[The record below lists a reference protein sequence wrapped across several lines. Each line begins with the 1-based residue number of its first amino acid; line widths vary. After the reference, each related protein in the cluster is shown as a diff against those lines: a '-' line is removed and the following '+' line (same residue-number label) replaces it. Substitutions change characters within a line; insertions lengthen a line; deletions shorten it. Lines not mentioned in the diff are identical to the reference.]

1 MFVGGW
7 VDLDMV
13 RYITLLLFI
22 NLIWGQ
28 NITIAVFDFENN
40 GLETN
45 EVRQLSTR
53 LENELVKLGDF
64 KVVER
69 TKIDEVLKEQKLQF
83 SGCVEECLVDA
94 GEILGA
100 NQIILGSIGK
110 IGGLYTLS
118 AKLVDVESG
127 ELLMASDFDAEDGL
141 SELLQIGLKDVALE
155 LTGVSLENVKYK
167 NFEDIILS
175 AETEAEKLHDDQ
187 LFKYVGAGSCVTLVG
202 LPLSF
207 LMLNSKPPYYTN
219 FDKSN
224 PKYLQLNGEEQ
235 QIYKDA
241 YYEKEN
247 RLRRKSVH
255 RMQGICFGVYMLF
268 VLIGTDVE
276 SSDTADTEPR

>member
-1 MFVGGW
+1 
-7 VDLDMV
+7 MV

-22 NLIWGQ
+22 NLLWGQ

-127 ELLMASDFDAEDGL
+127 ELLMASDFDAENGL
-141 SELLQIGLKDVALE
+141 RELLQIGLKEVAYE
-155 LTGVSLENVKYK
+155 LTGESLEDAKYR
-167 NFEDIILS
+167 EHEEIILD
-175 AETEAEKLHDDQ
+175 AESEAENNHDDQ
-187 LFKYVGAGSCVTLVG
+187 LFKYLGAGSCITG
-202 LPLSF
+202 FGIPLSF
-207 LMLNSKPPYYTN
+207 LMLRSKPPYNTN
-219 FDKSN
+219 LDTSS
-224 PKYLQLNGEEQ
+224 PKYLQLKNSEEQ
-235 QIYKDA
+235 RIYTDA
-241 YYEKEN
+241 YYKKEN
-247 RLRRKSVH
+247 SLRRKSVH
-255 RMQGICFGVYMLF
+255 KTQGICLGVYMLF
-268 VLIGTDVE
+268 ILTGMDVE
-276 SSDTADTEPR
+276 SSDTADTVPR

>member
-1 MFVGGW
+1 MGGW
-7 VDLDMV
+7 VDLDMT

-53 LENELVKLGDF
+53 LESELVKLGDF

-69 TKIDEVLKEQKLQF
+69 TKIDEVLKEQKLQM
-83 SGCVEECLVDA
+83 SGCAEECLIDV

-127 ELLMASDFDAEDGL
+127 ELLMASDFDAENGL
-141 SELLQIGLKDVALE
+141 RELLQIGLKEVAYE
-155 LTGVSLENVKYK
+155 LTGVSIENANYK
-167 NFEDIILS
+167 EHEKIILD
-175 AETEAEKLHDDQ
+175 AESEAENNHDDQ
-187 LFKYVGAGSCVTLVG
+187 LFKYLGAGSCITG
-202 LPLSF
+202 FGIPLSF
-207 LMLNSKPPYYTN
+207 LMLRSKPPYNTN
-219 FDKSN
+219 LDTSS
-224 PKYLQLNGEEQ
+224 PKYLQLKNSEEQ
-235 QIYKDA
+235 RIYKDA

-247 RLRRKSVH
+247 SLRRKSVH
-255 RMQGICFGVYMLF
+255 KMQGICFGVYMLF
-268 VLIGTDVE
+268 VLIGMDIE
-276 SSDTADTEPR
+276 SSDTADTVPR

>member
-1 MFVGGW
+1 MHKY
-7 VDLDMV
+7 LS
-13 RYITLLLFI
+13 ILLFI
-22 NLIWGQ
+22 GLSIAQ

-45 EVRQLSTR
+45 EVRQLSNR
-53 LENELVKLGDF
+53 LESELVKLGDF

-69 TKIDEVLKEQKLQF
+69 IEIDKVLKEQKLQI
-83 SGCVEECLVDA
+83 SGNVDEVLIDV
-94 GEILGA
+94 GKILGA

-110 IGGLYTLS
+110 IGELYTLS

-127 ELLMASDFDAEDGL
+127 ELLRASNFDAEDGL
-141 SELLQIGLKDVALE
+141 SELLQIGLNYVALE
-155 LTGVSLENVKYK
+155 LTGVSLEKVKYK
-167 NFEDIILS
+167 NFEEIILS
-175 AETEAEKLHDDQ
+175 AEIEAEKQHDDQ
-187 LFKYVGAGSCVTLVG
+187 LFKYVGVGSCLAVPIGV
-202 LPLSF
+202 PLSF

-224 PKYLQLNGEEQ
+224 PKYLQLKNSEEQ

-255 RMQGICFGVYMLF
+255 KMQGICFGLYIIL
-268 VLIGTDVE
+268 GTLAAEV
-276 SSDTADTEPR
+276 SSDTEDTKPR

>member
-1 MFVGGW
+1 
-7 VDLDMV
+7 MV
-13 RYITLLLFI
+13 RYITLLLFT

-53 LENELVKLGDF
+53 LESELVKLGDF

-127 ELLMASDFDAEDGL
+127 ELLMASDFDAENGL
-141 SELLQIGLKDVALE
+141 RELLQIGLKKVAYE
-155 LTGVSLENVKYK
+155 LTGMSIDNAKYK
-167 NFEDIILS
+167 ENEKIILD
-175 AETEAEKLHDDQ
+175 AESEAENNHDDQ
-187 LFKYVGAGSCVTLVG
+187 LFNYVGVGSCLTGFGV
-202 LPLSF
+202 PFSF
-207 LMLNSKPPYYTN
+207 LMLRSKPPYNTSL
-219 FDKSN
+219 DTSS
-224 PKYLQLNGEEQ
+224 PKYLQLRNSEEQ

-247 RLRRKSVH
+247 SLRRKSVQK
-255 RMQGICFGVYMLF
+255 MQGICLGVYMLF
-268 VLIGTDVE
+268 ILTGMDVE

>member
-1 MFVGGW
+1 
-7 VDLDMV
+7 MV

-22 NLIWGQ
+22 NLIWSQ
-28 NITIAVFDFENN
+28 KITIAVFDFENN

-127 ELLMASDFDAEDGL
+127 ELLMASDFDAENGL
-141 SELLQIGLKDVALE
+141 RELLQIGLKKVAYE
-155 LTGVSLENVKYK
+155 LTGMSIDNAKYK
-167 NFEDIILS
+167 EHEKIILD
-175 AETEAEKLHDDQ
+175 AESEAENNHDDQ
-187 LFKYVGAGSCVTLVG
+187 FFNYVGVGSCLTGFGV
-202 LPLSF
+202 PFSF
-207 LMLNSKPPYYTN
+207 LMLRIKPPYNTSL
-219 FDKSN
+219 DTSS
-224 PKYLQLNGEEQ
+224 PKYLQLRNSEEQ

-247 RLRRKSVH
+247 SLRRKSVQK
-255 RMQGICFGVYMLF
+255 MQGICLGVYMLF
-268 VLIGTDVE
+268 ILTGMDVE

>member
-1 MFVGGW
+1 MKKIIS
-7 VDLDMV
+7 L
-13 RYITLLLFI
+13 IFI

-69 TKIDEVLKEQKLQF
+69 TEIDKVLKEQKLQV
-83 SGCVEECLVDA
+83 SGNVEEVLIDV
-94 GEILGA
+94 GKILGA
-100 NQIILGSIGK
+100 SQIILGSVGK
-110 IGGLYTLS
+110 IGNLYTIS
-118 AKLVDVESG
+118 TKLVDVESG
-127 ELLMASDFDAEDGL
+127 ELLLASDFDAEDGL

-155 LTGVSLENVKYK
+155 LTGVSLEKVKYK
-167 NFEDIILS
+167 NYEEIILS
-175 AETEAEKLHDDQ
+175 AEFEAEKQHDDQ
-187 LFKYVGAGSCVTLVG
+187 LFKYVGVGSCLAIPIGV
-202 LPLSF
+202 PLSF
-207 LMLNSKPPYYTN
+207 LMLNSKPPYYTD

-224 PKYLQLNGEEQ
+224 PKYLQLKNSEEQ

-255 RMQGICFGVYMLF
+255 KMQGICFGLYIILGA
-268 VLIGTDVE
+268 LSGDV
-276 SSDTADTEPR
+276 SSD

>member
-1 MFVGGW
+1 MGSW
-7 VDLDMV
+7 VDLNMV

-45 EVRQLSTR
+45 EVKQLSTR
-53 LENELVKLGDF
+53 LESELVKLGDF

-69 TKIDEVLKEQKLQF
+69 TKIDEVLKEQKLQM
-83 SGCVEECLVDA
+83 SGCVEECLIDV

-141 SELLQIGLKDVALE
+141 SELLQIL
-155 LTGVSLENVKYK
+155 SL
-167 NFEDIILS
+167 IHI
-175 AETEAEKLHDDQ
+175 
-187 LFKYVGAGSCVTLVG
+187 
-202 LPLSF
+202 
-207 LMLNSKPPYYTN
+207 
-219 FDKSN
+219 
-224 PKYLQLNGEEQ
+224 
-235 QIYKDA
+235 
-241 YYEKEN
+241 
-247 RLRRKSVH
+247 
-255 RMQGICFGVYMLF
+255 
-268 VLIGTDVE
+268 
-276 SSDTADTEPR
+276 

>member
-1 MFVGGW
+1 MKKIIS
-7 VDLDMV
+7 L
-13 RYITLLLFI
+13 IFI

-45 EVRQLSTR
+45 EVRQLLTR
-53 LENELVKLGDF
+53 LESELVKLGDF

-69 TKIDEVLKEQKLQF
+69 TKIDEVLKEQKLQM
-83 SGCVEECLVDA
+83 SGCVEECLIDV

-127 ELLMASDFDAEDGL
+127 ELLMASDFDAENGL
-141 SELLQIGLKDVALE
+141 RELLQIGLKEVAYE
-155 LTGVSLENVKYK
+155 LTGVSIDDANYKKYEK
-167 NFEDIILS
+167 IILN
-175 AETEAEKLHDDQ
+175 AESEAEKYHD
-187 LFKYVGAGSCVTLVG
+187 AGSCLAG
-202 LPLSF
+202 PLGIPLSF
-207 LMLNSKPPYYTN
+207 LMLRSKPPYNTN
-219 FDKSN
+219 LDTSS
-224 PKYLQLNGEEQ
+224 PKYLQLKNSEEQ
-235 QIYKDA
+235 RIYKDA

-255 RMQGICFGVYMLF
+255 KMQGICLGVYMLF
-268 VLIGTDVE
+268 AVIATDVE
-276 SSDTADTEPR
+276 SSDTGDTVPR